1 MKRLL
6 LIPVVLLAAMPLLAG
21 ESKREAIARGLLIS
35 FNAGQFDLAEKHFN
49 ESLKAAIPPKALAA
63 LKTQVDGKLGKFH
76 GVTEVKQGRSEDG
89 FPFVELI
96 SRFEKS
102 PASLRVV
109 FDGTDHVGAVSLNPI
124 MAAAP
129 DPKLEQYA
137 RDFLNNFVAGQ
148 FDAAAEL
155 FDATLRAQLTTP
167 RLRELSEQV
176 HVAYGQFRS
185 VTGVQYSASE
195 TFRDIELTAMWD
207 LQPMTVRVVFN
218 HANRIA
224 GVTLTPMKR

>member
-1 MKRLL
+1 
-6 LIPVVLLAAMPLLAG
+6 
-21 ESKREAIARGLLIS
+21 
-35 FNAGQFDLAEKHFN
+35 
-49 ESLKAAIPPKALAA
+49 
-63 LKTQVDGKLGKFH
+63 
-76 GVTEVKQGRSEDG
+76 
-89 FPFVELI
+89 
-96 SRFEKS
+96 
-102 PASLRVV
+102 
-109 FDGTDHVGAVSLNPI
+109 